1 MSSEWKEPGRTWQK
15 ASDLSWE
22 EPFDVE
28 LPPLPREEE
37 AAKTI
42 NILESLEEEHETD
55 ELAEGYSTRW
65 EGLRHLGQQMSPVLV
80 PLLFGGLTFL
90 FTLLL
95 ALVLKNRSYLPVGHL
110 WPIALIFIAIAIAQ
124 GMVLYYTD
132 SDNGRWALGLVGGFL
147 LFLLVGCFAIF
158 GLIGMLILLGVLLVV
173 AFLIARL
180 ALHKAPEG
188 QSHIVYA
195 FGKYSRTLF
204 PGLNLLMPWE
214 SVEYQLDTRE
224 THWVSPEQRV
234 HISRTEDLSLRASIS
249 YRLMPEDAHLA
260 VFHVK
265 SWEES
270 LQELFVA
277 TIQTVAN
284 DLTPQD
290 IMAWAQG
297 LRAQPTSAP
306 GLSEPGGGERMSRG
320 TQWREGGAYVERSR
334 HSDAGRVRHSDAGGE
349 GEEGASRWK
358 RINDK
363 LFQQMRDRVAPWGV
377 EVKEVH
383 IRDLT
388 LIPHAPSMID
398 TGPILNPQSADMG
411 TTRGNASASAQPA
424 QAKVYPKKT
433 GTDAADRAQPAPTE
447 PGRDKSGPYA
457 SPPQPAPAEAAPS
470 VSKED
475 KVLMKLYEAVRSGN
489 ITDPETIRNIAS
501 RFEAIA
507 KDSEASKKV
516 HFDAARAADN
526 LYRRAEKYEE
536 QANNTT
542 GYGYSDDT
550 QPDWSPRRSA
560 DDNLML
566 GG

>member
-28 LPPLPREEE
+28 IPPLPREEE

-65 EGLRHLGQQMSPVLV
+65 EGLRHLSQQMSPVLV

-290 IMAWAQG
+290 IIAWAQG

-306 GLSEPGGGERMSRG
+306 GLSDPGGGERMSRG
-320 TQWREGGAYVERSR
+320 TQWS
-334 HSDAGRVRHSDAGGE
+334 RHSDAGGE

-411 TTRGNASASAQPA
+411 TTRGTASASAQPA

-447 PGRDKSGPYA
+447 AGRDKSGPYA
-457 SPPQPAPAEAAPS
+457 DPPQPAPAEAAPS